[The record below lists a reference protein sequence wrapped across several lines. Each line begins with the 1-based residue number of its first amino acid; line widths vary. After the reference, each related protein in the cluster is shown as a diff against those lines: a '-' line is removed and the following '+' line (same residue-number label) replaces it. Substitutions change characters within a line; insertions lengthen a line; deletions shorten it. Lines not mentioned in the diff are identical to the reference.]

1 MYILIGLLVV
11 SVCYNIL
18 LWYKQNH
25 YKQKKYVRK
34 YRVNENEVT
43 DTFMIAKQ
51 GKKKTHVKATRNG
64 IITIEFIDN
73 GNIKDKTDKVSV

>member
-25 YKQKKYVRK
+25 YKQKYVRK

-51 GKKKTHVKATRNG
+51 GKTTHVKATRNG